1 MRVMDKTYNHQLV
14 EKGKNKKWIEKKY
27 FSTHN
32 KSKEPFSII
41 LPPPNVTG
49 QLHLGHA
56 WDGFIQDTII
66 RYKKLKDFDVLF
78 LPAMDHAGIATQ
90 AKVEEKLRNNSQT
103 KEMLGREEFIKQAI
117 SWKEEYAKIIKQQ
130 WNKLGLSLDYT
141 NERFTLDEGSN
152 NAVNKVF
159 IDMYNK
165 GLIYKGVKA
174 VNWDPKLQTALSNI
188 EVISKATKSQMYYV
202 KYYLEDKS
210 DYLTIATTRIETIF
224 SDVAIAFHPSDKKNH
239 KFKNKK
245 VINPLTNELI
255 EIITDEYID
264 PEFGSGFMKV
274 SAHATNDIDI
284 IIKNNLE
291 IKECIDQAGLMNSLA
306 MEFKN
311 MSSKVARKEIAKK
324 LHKNNLLVKV
334 EEIENNIGISERSHE
349 TIEILVM
356 PQWFVKMDKLSEN
369 LLTNIDSKNKV
380 NIYPNRFEII
390 LKKWMS
396 EVHDW
401 TISRQLWWGH
411 QIPAWYKG
419 EEVKVQVE
427 SPGEGWIRDEDVLD
441 TWFSSALCP
450 FSFLGWPNM
459 DDEKLKRYF
468 PTSLL
473 VTGYDIIFFWVARM
487 YFQSLEFMGDI
498 PFKDLLIHGLI
509 RDESGRKMSKSL
521 GNGINPMDVIEKHG
535 SDSLRWFLLT
545 NSTPGQDINFSES
558 KIESA
563 WSLNNKL
570 WNITKFI
577 IAMEDDS
584 KTIIEDTDKWILSK
598 FFNLEQEIEKHM
610 SKYEFSIIGKKLND
624 FIYNDFS
631 SWYIEFLKITP
642 NKKIAVEIL
651 SKLLILLHPFIPF
664 LTDHLF
670 KLLTKEEL
678 LENLIETT
686 QNYKVNYIDDAISII
701 SLIRDFRAE
710 FNISNKEKVSY
721 YFESCDSNT
730 LIVELVNKIAN
741 STIEKNNNSPYSKNG
756 ITIYI
761 KLTDKQIAIEK
772 SRLNSEINKLNME
785 IIRSKQILSNVKFVE
800 SAPKN
805 KIDLEKQKYK
815 NYQEKLSLYIKKI
828 EEL

>member
-1 MRVMDKTYNHQLV
+1 MDKIYNHQLV
-14 EKGKNKKWIEKKY
+14 EKDKNKKWIEKKY
-27 FSTHN
+27 FSTHD
-32 KSKEPFSII
+32 KSKQSFSII

-78 LPAMDHAGIATQ
+78 LPGMDHAGIATQ
-90 AKVEEKLRNNSQT
+90 AKVEERLRSNSQT
-103 KEMLGREEFIKQAI
+103 KEMLGREEFINQAI
-117 SWKEEYAKIIKQQ
+117 MWKEEYAKIIKEQ
-130 WNKLGLSLDYT
+130 WYKLGLSLDYT
-141 NERFTLDEGSN
+141 NERFTLDKGSN
-152 NAVNKVF
+152 DAVNKVF
-159 IDMYNK
+159 IEMYQK

-174 VNWDPKLQTALSNI
+174 INWDSKLQTALSNI
-188 EVISKATKSQMYYV
+188 EVISKPTKSQMYYV
-202 KYYLEDKS
+202 KYYLEDRT
-210 DYLTIATTRIETIF
+210 DFITIATTRIETIF
-224 SDVAIAFHPSDKKNH
+224 SDVAIAFHPDDKKNK
-239 KFKNKK
+239 KFQNKK
-245 VINPLTNELI
+245 VFNPLTNELI
-255 EIITDEYID
+255 SIITDDYID
-264 PEFGSGFMKV
+264 PKFGSGFMKV

-291 IKECIDQAGLMNSLA
+291 IKESIDKSGLMNSMA
-306 MEFKN
+306 MEFEG
-311 MSSKVARKEIAKK
+311 MTSKIARKQIAKK
-324 LHKNNLLVKV
+324 LQENDLLTKV
-334 EEIENNIGISERSHE
+334 VEIENNVGISERSHE
-349 TIEILVM
+349 VIEILVM
-356 PQWFVKMDKLSEN
+356 PQWFVKMDKLSEK
-369 LLTNIDSKNKV
+369 LLENINSKNKV
-380 NIYPNRFEII
+380 NIFPNRFENI
-390 LKKWMS
+390 LKNWMS
-396 EVHDW
+396 DVHDW

-419 EEVKVQVE
+419 EEIKVQVE
-427 SPGEGWIRDEDVLD
+427 SPGEGWTRDEDVLD

-450 FSFLGWPNM
+450 FSFLDWPNDE
-459 DDEKLKRYF
+459 DDKIKRYF

-558 KIESA
+558 KVEAA

-577 IAMEDDS
+577 ISMEEDS
-584 KTIIEDTDKWILSK
+584 KEDVEDTDKWILSK
-598 FFNLEQEIEKHM
+598 FYHLEKDIEKHM
-610 SKYEFSIIGKKLND
+610 TKYEFSIIGKKLND

-631 SWYIEFLKITP
+631 SWYIEFSKITP

-651 SKLLILLHPFIPF
+651 SKLLLLLHPFIPF

-670 KLLTKEEL
+670 KILTGKEL
-678 LENLIETT
+678 LENLIQSTK
-686 QNYKVNYIDDAISII
+686 NYKVTYIDDAISMI

-721 YFESCDSNT
+721 YFDSCDQNIF
-730 LIVELVNKIAN
+730 IVELVNKIAN
-741 STIEKNNNSPYSKNG
+741 SVIEKNNNSPYSKNG

-761 KLTDKQIAIEK
+761 KLTIKQIEIEK
-772 SRLNSEINKLNME
+772 SRLSNQVEKLNVE
-785 IIRSKQILSNVKFVE
+785 IQRSQQILSNVKFME
-800 SAPKN
+800 SAPQN
-805 KIDLEKQKYK
+805 KIDLEKQKYE
-815 NYQEKLSLYIKKI
+815 NYQEQLNLYIKKI